1 MSVYGKWKWKR
12 LRIIKFEI
20 IFECRFFAFVTVA
33 RGTCYASF
41 IGISTGWKE
50 NFSLIKRWFFFA
62 TLNISMTW
70 YPFWISLFSNSERG
84 EQKTHRN
91 PPQRQWINYANRNS
105 NEWVAVTFFCSF
117 HTRASRDKKAFHFI
131 KRFAIFLIAILIFN
145 LFTTR
150 GSSWVDKR
158 RGGGGG
164 KG

>member
-50 NFSLIKRWFFFA
+50 NFSLTKRWFFLQHWIF
-62 TLNISMTW
+62 LWLW

-105 NEWVAVTFFCSF
+105 NEWVAVTFFAPF
-117 HTRASRDKKAFHFI
+117 TLVLRETKKPFI
-131 KRFAIFLIAILIFN
+131 L
-145 LFTTR
+145 
-150 GSSWVDKR
+150 
-158 RGGGGG
+158 
-164 KG
+164 